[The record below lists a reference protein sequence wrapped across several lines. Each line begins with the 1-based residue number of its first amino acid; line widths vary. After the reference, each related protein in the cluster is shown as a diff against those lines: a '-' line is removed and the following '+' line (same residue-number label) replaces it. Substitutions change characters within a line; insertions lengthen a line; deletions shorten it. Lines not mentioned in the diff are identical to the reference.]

1 MIVNCHS
8 LPLESLLIPVIVL
21 MLYVITVSTSCTLSL
36 PVLSND
42 AVKLLFFG
50 KFLILCSF
58 DLYFF
63 PCASDYFLN
72 DILIPEIW
80 GNVIESID
88 NEKKWRLLFMSFVF
102 KE

>member
-1 MIVNCHS
+1 M
-8 LPLESLLIPVIVL
+8 
-21 MLYVITVSTSCTLSL
+21 
-36 PVLSND
+36 
-42 AVKLLFFG
+42 
-50 KFLILCSF
+50 LCSF